1 MKTIMMQIVYF
12 SQKDQLLDEIAAQE
26 TGAIFITPSPLK
38 ADNLRTQLRA
48 ESGQDVITISKFTGD
63 LLATLWPSE
72 ESRPMMKR
80 KSELL
85 LVFGILKNKYFP
97 ELGFEQFNQ
106 AYNLFSDLRSYT
118 LNIEALSP
126 VLDEQ
131 TEDVSKAVKLF
142 WMLLEA
148 MNFVDEHGAYHT
160 ISEELRAHD
169 EVPEL
174 KKTFVFWGFQHLNGQ
189 QIDLIKSLAIRYRVL
204 IPFPA
209 SLKESIKRSDWISWI
224 LDHKVEEKVL
234 PLVEKNPQ
242 AEWLTINS
250 REISRKLKEKCTAGT
265 QVILGLSKLSSHH
278 IDIVPFTD
286 VNFKIPHEIL
296 MSEIIEVSHK
306 LRADQP
312 KVLGDWLN
320 SEMTMELAK
329 AKECSFKK
337 IKVLQLYQEALT
349 AVDELTDTVPTPDS
363 FFQKLLK
370 EVVVLN
376 QPRTS
381 YIPTLKT
388 VASIELKDMSTIE
401 DIDRSKPV
409 ILCVDDRFDDFQGL
423 GQAYTETI
431 QKVLASLGPIKRNEL
446 DLLFKQWE
454 MIDLFSTAKVL
465 VMMPESVLKH
475 SLVWK
480 KVFSKMTLNKIS
492 SDHSVA
498 PRVPLDYFKDLPR
511 KAFEGNLSASKFQNF
526 YDCPRKFYYNYVEKI
541 SPSVTIERD
550 IDAKIMGTMVHRIIE
565 IYFERNAQDSQ
576 ISSIAQEVFNEE
588 IQKSH
593 LSIPRDT
600 YSERLLIFTHRAT
613 NGISLL
619 RKLAEVTGQKINWK
633 IEFGFDYQETYQVKG
648 SMDCVGISDTH
659 IYLLDF
665 KSTDSSAAS
674 NKDVTGIEQLQLWV
688 YALAA
693 QKKIPEFANRSLVF
707 GYVVLDEPK
716 KSNIFFVDAD
726 LFKTVKEAA
735 ICSPAE
741 WKTDM
746 PEDLIKAKT
755 KLDTIAAQIA
765 AENQFPARP
774 RNGDA
779 CTYCDLSP
787 VCIKGESRV

>member
-1 MKTIMMQIVYF
+1 MMQIVYF
-12 SQKDQLLDEIAAQE
+12 SQKNQLLDEIAAQNS
-26 TGAIFITPSPLK
+26 GAVFITPSPLK
-38 ADNLRTQLRA
+38 ADNLRTLLKA
-48 ESGQDVITISKFTGD
+48 DDGQDVVTISKFTSD
-63 LLATLWPSE
+63 LLATLWPAE
-72 ESRPMMKR
+72 ESRPVMKR

-97 ELGFEQFNQ
+97 DLGFEQFNQ

-148 MNFVDEHGAYHT
+148 MNFVDEHGAYH
-160 ISEELRAHD
+160 ILSEELRAHD
-169 EVPEL
+169 EVPSL
-174 KKTFVFWGFQHLNGQ
+174 KKTFIFWGFQHLNGQ
-189 QIDLIKSLAIRYRVL
+189 QIDLIKSLAIRYRVI
-204 IPFPA
+204 IPFPE
-209 SLKESIKRSDWISWI
+209 SLKENIKRSDWISWI
-224 LDHKVEEKVL
+224 LDHKVEEINL
-234 PLVEKNPQ
+234 PVVEKHPV
-242 AEWLTINS
+242 ADWLTINS
-250 REISRKLKEKCTAGT
+250 REISRKLKEKCTKGT
-265 QVILGLSKLSSHH
+265 QVILGLSKLNSHH

-296 MSEIIEVSHK
+296 MSEIIEVSQK
-306 LRADQP
+306 LISDRP
-312 KVLGDWLN
+312 KTLNLWLENEMKSELGLGR
-320 SEMTMELAK
+320 
-329 AKECSFKK
+329 ECSFKK

-349 AVDELTDTVPTPDS
+349 AVDELTDTVPVPDS

-388 VASIELKDMSTIE
+388 SASVELKDMSTLE
-401 DIDRSKPV
+401 DIDRNKPV

-423 GQAYTETI
+423 GQAYTESI

-454 MIDLFSTAKVL
+454 MIDLFSSAKVL
-465 VMMPESVLKH
+465 VMMPEAVLKH

-480 KVFSKMTLNKIS
+480 KVFSKMILNKIQN
-492 SDHSVA
+492 DQSVT
-498 PRVPLDYFKDLPR
+498 PRIPLDYFKDLP
-511 KAFEGNLSASKFQNF
+511 KKQFVGNLSASKFQNF

-541 SPSVTIERD
+541 SPDVTIERD
-550 IDAKIMGTMVHRIIE
+550 IDIKIMGTLVHRIIE
-565 IYFERNAQDSQ
+565 LYFERKADSSEIAK
-576 ISSIAQEVFNEE
+576 ISKEVFDQE
-588 IQKSH
+588 ISKSK

-600 YSERLLIFTHRAT
+600 YSERLIRFTHRAT

-619 RKLAEVTGQKINWK
+619 KNLAEVTGQKINWE
-633 IEFGFDYQETYQVKG
+633 IEFDFDYKDSYQVKG

-674 NKDVTGIEQLQLWV
+674 NKDVTGMDQLQLWV

-693 QKKIPEFANRSLVF
+693 QKMIPEFSNRSLVF

-716 KSNIFFVDAD
+716 KSNLFFVDAD
-726 LFKTVKEAA
+726 LFSTVKEAS
-735 ICSPAE
+735 ICSPVE
-741 WKTDM
+741 WKTDISD
-746 PEDLIKAKT
+746 DLMMAKT
-755 KLDTIAAQIA
+755 KLDIIAGQITS
-765 AENQFPARP
+765 ETKFPARP
-774 RNGDA
+774 RTEDA

-787 VCIKGESRV
+787 VCIKGESYV